1 MESLT
6 RISAFVQTAE
16 ALSFVAAG
24 QRLGISASAVGKSVT
39 KLEETLGVRLF
50 QRTTRRV
57 VLTEEGRLFYDR
69 CRRILEDLRDAEA
82 QLSDAVQAPRGQL
95 RISVPTIGYHFL
107 MPVLPEFRELYP
119 DVELDVD
126 FSDRMVDVIEERFDA
141 VIRSGALADSSLMS
155 RRLGA
160 FCFVLCAS
168 PAYLARRG
176 VPRTPKDLAHHD
188 CLRFRFPITGKL
200 QEWSLEGGSEADLTR
215 LTPAFTCNNMEAMLA
230 AAIEGIGIAYMP
242 DFLARVAIAGG
253 ALRSVLDSH
262 IADAGQFSV
271 VWPSSRQLS
280 PKLRAFV
287 DFVGRRLFIAADGA
301 KA

>member
-16 ALSFVAAG
+16 TLSFVAAG
-24 QRLGISASAVGKSVT
+24 QRLGISASAVGKSVS

-57 VLTEEGRLFYDR
+57 ALTDEGTLFYDR

-82 QLSDAVQAPRGQL
+82 QLSDAAQAPRGQL
-95 RISVPTIGYHFL
+95 RISVPTVGYHFL
-107 MPVLPEFRELYP
+107 MPALPEFRELYP
-119 DVELDVD
+119 DVELDID

-141 VIRSGALADSSLMS
+141 VIRSGALPDSSLMS
-155 RRLGA
+155 RRLGP
-160 FCFVLCAS
+160 FCFMLCAS
-168 PAYLARRG
+168 PEYFARKG

-188 CLRFRFPITGKL
+188 CLRFRFPTTGKL
-200 QEWSLEGGSEADLTR
+200 QEWSFSGCSEADMVR
-215 LTPAFTCNNMEAMLA
+215 LTPAFTCNNMEAILA
-230 AAIEGIGIAYMP
+230 AAIAGAGIAYMP
-242 DFLARVAIAGG
+242 DFLGRNAVASG
-253 ALRSVLDSH
+253 ALRRVLTDH
-262 IADAGQFSV
+262 ISDAGQFSV

-287 DFVGRRLFIAADGA
+287 DFVGRRLFTATASTNA
-301 KA
+301 